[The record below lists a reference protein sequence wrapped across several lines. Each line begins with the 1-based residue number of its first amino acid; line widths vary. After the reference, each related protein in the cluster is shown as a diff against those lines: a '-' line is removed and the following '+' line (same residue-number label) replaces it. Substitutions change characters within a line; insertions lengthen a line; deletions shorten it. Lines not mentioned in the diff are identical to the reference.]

1 MTAEQDKLR
10 SMRKTLE
17 FSVTPWNG
25 FRRAMAVVVRP
36 FARPGMRHKEKVLLF
51 SPLLGRFY
59 SKYAIAV
66 FVDLVSI
73 VEREDSREITYFGT
87 RQHGDIQSKGKGQG
101 SRRGCG
107 ADFEREGQILQT
119 SSESVWSSSTITNML
134 TFTIKIPRSS
144 SNGSRL
150 GNPFLRPKPFSPPYS
165 LSASSSHP

>member
-51 SPLLGRFY
+51 SPLLVRFY

-87 RQHGDIQSKGKGQG
+87 KTTWRYSIERQRTRLTTGM
-101 SRRGCG
+101 RR
-107 ADFEREGQILQT
+107 RLRKRRSNSPNVQRVSLVILYHHKHA
-119 SSESVWSSSTITNML
+119 N
-134 TFTIKIPRSS
+134 F
-144 SNGSRL
+144 
-150 GNPFLRPKPFSPPYS
+150 
-165 LSASSSHP
+165 HH